1 MQIGVDVGGTFTDF
15 SCVSRD
21 GKTLTF
27 KVPSTPHDPSK
38 GVIAGIREIISQT
51 GIAPAEI
58 SVFAHGTTVA
68 TNAVLERKGANVG
81 LLTTE
86 GFRDVLE
93 IGRQMRTQMYSVRL
107 RPETPIF
114 LAPGA
119 RRVGVMERIG
129 SDGNIIK
136 PLNEDSLIRAVEELL
151 IQGVDA
157 LAITFLFSF
166 VNPA

>member
-15 SCVSRD
+15 SCVSPD

-27 KVPSTPHDPSK
+27 KVPSTPLDPSK

-136 PLNEDSLIRAVEELL
+136 PLDEDSLILSL
-151 IQGVDA
+151 IH
-157 LAITFLFSF
+157 I
-166 VNPA
+166 